1 MADNIP
7 VFGIAETDDYVRKI
21 LGRAGPLP
29 KGKTNRELAAFLLPH
44 LIHQESRGNHAAV
57 SPVGARGVTQVMPK
71 TGQDPG
77 FGVAPL
83 KDDSRAE
90 YERFG
95 LDYLT
100 AMLDRY
106 KGRADL
112 ALAAYNAGPVRADK
126 WATRGGTKPSGS
138 LYRAS
143 AGIEAVTPLAS
154 PWGDLPT
161 AQSAPG
167 GRNFFSNVVGR
178 DSSIAAIDRLIEDS
192 GYARDPSFRVADLS
206 DKEWKDLTDG
216 IPEEYHEGLGN
227 AVSRAHLQTLA
238 DRTRAAV
245 RAEEE
250 LAGYGGWGLAG
261 RFALNVLD
269 PASLAIGFMSG
280 GLGIATKAK
289 RLAYAARA
297 ARNAGNFAEGAAAV
311 RSLEALAGT
320 SRGAEMARS
329 ALHAGIV
336 NAAFVSAISVGDTT
350 RDGWDVA
357 LAGLTGSALGAG
369 ISRVFGGRELRR
381 VQVAFIREREGLV
394 LAEARAAA
402 RARMVELQGR
412 LERLDVETGVKDAQ
426 DALDALQGELPGLA
440 QARRERLTEA
450 SQGVLKR
457 SERAA
462 LRREVKRLRKQF
474 AKSSNLVNE
483 VEARMLSED
492 IAAMGPREAATKQRA
507 KMRRRAA
514 EKEAKATQDNLA
526 ARLASAED
534 RYSKATKA
542 DEALTELRRVERR
555 EKQGDHLGML
565 SEGGRAAF
573 GAKQAEATARLTEV
587 LGIRDARKAE
597 IEAEIQ
603 AVNDGTAAITRAS
616 DERLAAEAADAFG
629 EDSGGAARFMGFNE
643 GIHPELDGKDFDSG
657 LPAVGQMRLAG
668 AVRKG
673 PLATF
678 SGILRGSDNATV
690 RNLLGRMVGNVLG
703 NKDGSAS
710 VIGASEH
717 ASRIHESMT
726 AKFYSAVS
734 EPYKKWAQEKGY
746 GVVDRRTR
754 KVREEYMGLVGRAIR
769 TPGPPDDPALAGV
782 VEKVRAIFKDYLLQ
796 AKEAGVKGFENVEP
810 NDTYL
815 PRVFDFNALRN
826 IEDRIGS
833 DNLRL
838 LVQKAIQEQY
848 KAEEPDVPAAV
859 EAFTTHGEER
869 TFQLKDGSEVTIRVD
884 SKMTGE
890 PGEEVRLHAYVDGEE
905 AGHMYYFK
913 GHGDLNVAVPEKF
926 RRRGIATILYDA
938 AEAGGAD
945 IKGRSNAL
953 SISPEAEAVRAYRE
967 ARGTNSATSRKP
979 KPKGLDDATAAKIAA
994 AYVKRMKELRVG
1006 SDAGLMQGVKW
1017 DDVGFLR
1024 RFLDEAGVP
1033 KDEVDD
1039 VVNKFAELNARRER
1053 QTEGSFRNAK
1063 HRVQF
1068 DENFSLKFRDQW
1080 AAKEGRIED
1089 IEVKMSDLL
1098 ENNVE
1103 ALFGRY
1109 TRTVSGHI
1117 GLAKVGIKSK
1127 SDFEAA
1133 IQAVERELGDS
1144 APDELK
1150 RVKETADVAYKLITG
1165 QPIENSTAL
1174 TRLGRAVR
1182 DWNFTTTMNQA
1193 GWAQAPDLAGLL
1205 SKGYLKYT
1213 LSNFF
1218 GAKLFRRTDGSLDDV
1233 FSRELEEWIGVG
1245 TDFHNNAV
1253 FSSFDPGEEVGLSGI
1268 LGKFEH
1274 GVRVAGR
1281 GTQVISGMAWITSFA
1296 QRMAARGITQRLMD
1310 DALKGGAFSAERRA
1324 SLGLDAAMSKRIA
1337 KQIKEHTEF
1346 VNGDFGGKVRVVN
1359 WSKWTDIEA
1368 RDAMLGAVHREAR
1381 RLVQE
1386 EDLGDTTKWM
1396 HTNLG
1401 KLMIQFRRFAMVS
1414 YTRQVLHGVAH
1425 ADAEAATQFLIST
1438 ALAAMAYKA
1447 RHETALALK
1456 AAGGM
1461 SEDDQRK
1468 YREKYLT
1475 GDRLAAAAWANSSFS
1490 AFAPMLVDTAAYHT
1504 AGERLFNTRTS
1515 GLGSDFFSGIPAVAK
1530 GRDLSQAFSG
1540 IAQAVNRGD
1549 RQFDQNDAAAI
1560 RRLLPFQNALGMDV
1574 PFGAMT
1580 EGLPDKD
1587 VDNDP
1592 NAIDWGF
1599 QN

>member
-29 KGKTNRELAAFLLPH
+29 KGKTNRELATILLPH

-71 TGQDPG
+71 TGADPG

-112 ALAAYNAGPVRADK
+112 ALAAYNAGPGRADK

-138 LYRAS
+138 PYRAG

-192 GYARDPSFRVADLS
+192 GYVRDPSFRVADLS

-261 RFALNVLD
+261 RFALNLLD

-280 GLGIATKAK
+280 GLGIATKAE

-320 SRGAEMARS
+320 SRGAAMARS
-329 ALHAGIV
+329 ALYAGIE
-336 NAAFVSAISVGDTT
+336 NAAFESAIGVGDTT

-357 LAGLTGSALGAG
+357 LAGLTGSVLGAG
-369 ISRVFGGRELRR
+369 ASRVFGGRELRG
-381 VQVAFIREREGLV
+381 VQDAFVREREALV

-402 RARMVELQGR
+402 DARKAELNGR

-440 QARRERLTEA
+440 AARKERLLER

-457 SERAA
+457 SEREA
-462 LRREVKRLRKQF
+462 LRREVEGLRKQS
-474 AKSSNLVNE
+474 AKSSNLANE

-514 EKEAKATQDNLA
+514 ELEAKATTDNLS
-526 ARLASAED
+526 ARLASAKD

-555 EKQGDHLGML
+555 EKQGDPLGML

-573 GAKQAEATARLTEV
+573 GARQAQATARLTEV

-597 IEAEIQ
+597 IEAEMR
-603 AVNDGTAAITRAS
+603 AVDEGTAAITKAS

-657 LPAVGQMRLAG
+657 LPQIGQMKLAG

-678 SGILRGSDNATV
+678 SGILRGSYNATV

-717 ASRIHESMT
+717 ASRINESMT
-726 AKFYSAVS
+726 AKFYSAI
-734 EPYKKWAQEKGY
+734 EGPYKKWAQEKGY

-769 TPGPPDDPALAGV
+769 TPGTPDDPALAGV
-782 VEKVRAIFKDYLLQ
+782 VAKVRGVFKEYLTL

-810 NDTYL
+810 NETYL
-815 PRVFDFNALRN
+815 PRVFDFNSQRS

-838 LVQKAIQEQY
+838 LVQKSIQ
-848 KAEEPDVPAAV
+848 AANDDV
-859 EAFTTHGEER
+859 
-869 TFQLKDGSEVTIRVD
+869 
-884 SKMTGE
+884 
-890 PGEEVRLHAYVDGEE
+890 
-905 AGHMYYFK
+905 
-913 GHGDLNVAVPEKF
+913 
-926 RRRGIATILYDA
+926 
-938 AEAGGAD
+938 
-945 IKGRSNAL
+945 
-953 SISPEAEAVRAYRE
+953 
-967 ARGTNSATSRKP
+967 
-979 KPKGLDDATAAKIAA
+979 DDKLAAKIAA

-1006 SDAGLMQGVKW
+1006 SDAGLMQGVRW

-1039 VVNKFAELNARRER
+1039 VVNQFAALNARRER

-1063 HRVQF
+1063 HRVQY
-1068 DENFSLKFRDQW
+1068 DETFSLKFRDQW
-1080 AAKEGRIED
+1080 AAREGRLED

-1109 TRTVSGHI
+1109 TRTVSGHV
-1117 GLAKVGIKSK
+1117 GLAKVGIKSRK
-1127 SDFEAA
+1127 DYEDS
-1133 IQAVERELGDS
+1133 ITAVEREIGDS
-1144 APDELK
+1144 DPDELK

-1165 QPIENSTAL
+1165 QPIEDSTAL

-1182 DWNFTTTMNQA
+1182 DWNFATTMNQA
-1193 GWAQAPDLAGLL
+1193 GWAQAPDLAGML
-1205 SKGYLKYT
+1205 SKGYLRYT

-1233 FSRELEEWIGVG
+1233 FARELEEWIGVG

-1253 FSSFDPGEEVGLSGI
+1253 FSSFDPGEEEGLSGI

-1281 GTQVISGMAWITSFA
+1281 GTQVISGMAWMTSFA
-1296 QRMAARGITQRLMD
+1296 QRMMARGITQRLMD

-1337 KQIKEHTEF
+1337 EQVKEHTEF
-1346 VNGDFGGKVRVVN
+1346 VNGDFGGKVRAIN
-1359 WSKWTDIEA
+1359 WSKWTDTEA

-1396 HTNLG
+1396 HSNLG

-1414 YTRQVLHGVAH
+1414 YTKQLLHGVAH
-1425 ADAEAATQFLIST
+1425 ADAEAATRLLISS
-1438 ALAAMAYKA
+1438 ALAALAYKA

-1490 AFAPMLVDTAAYHT
+1490 AFTPMLVDSAAYYT
-1504 AGERLFNTRTS
+1504 AGERLFDTRTS

-1530 GRDLSQAFSG
+1530 GRDLSQALSG
-1540 IAQAVNRGD
+1540 ITQAVNRGD
-1549 RQFDQNDAAAI
+1549 RQFDQKDAAAI
-1560 RRLLPFQNALGMDV
+1560 RRLLPFQNVLGLDV
-1574 PFGAMT
+1574 PFGALT
-1580 EGLPDKD
+1580 EGLPEKD
-1587 VDNDP
+1587 ADTDP

>member
-44 LIHQESRGNHAAV
+44 LIHQESRGNNAAV

-71 TGQDPG
+71 TGADPG

-106 KGRADL
+106 NGRADL
-112 ALAAYNAGPVRADK
+112 ALAAYNAGPARADK

-138 LYRAS
+138 LYRAG

-206 DKEWKDLTDG
+206 DKEWKDLTYG
-216 IPEEYHEGLGN
+216 IPEEYQEGLGN

-261 RFALNVLD
+261 RFALNMLD

-289 RLAYAARA
+289 RLVYAARL

-320 SRGAEMARS
+320 SRGAAMARS
-329 ALHAGIV
+329 ALYSGIE
-336 NAAFVSAISVGDTT
+336 NAAFVSAINVGDTT

-357 LAGLTGSALGAG
+357 LAGLTGSALGAAA
-369 ISRVFGGRELRR
+369 SRVFGGRELRR
-381 VQVAFIREREGLV
+381 VQGAFVREREGLV

-402 RARMVELQGR
+402 DARKVELNGR

-440 QARRERLTEA
+440 EDRKVRLLER

-457 SERAA
+457 SEREA
-462 LRREVKRLRKQF
+462 LRREVEGLRKQSK
-474 AKSSNLVNE
+474 KSSNLVNE

-492 IAAMGPREAATKQRA
+492 IASMGPREAATKQRA

-514 EKEAKATQDNLA
+514 ELEAKATQDNLA
-526 ARLASAED
+526 SRLASAED

-573 GAKQAEATARLTEV
+573 GAKLAQATDRLTEV

-597 IEAEIQ
+597 IEAELQ
-603 AVNDGTAAITRAS
+603 AVKDGTAAITRAS
-616 DERLAAEAADAFG
+616 DERLAAEAVGLFG
-629 EDSGGAARFMGFNE
+629 EDTAGAARFNGFNE

-657 LPAVGQMRLAG
+657 LPAVGQMKLAG

-673 PLATF
+673 PFATF
-678 SGILRGSDNATV
+678 SGILRGSHNATV

-717 ASRIHESMT
+717 ASRIHEAMT
-726 AKFYSAVS
+726 AKFYSAVE
-734 EPYKKWAQEKGY
+734 EPFKKWARENGY
-746 GVVDRRTR
+746 GFFDRQRR
-754 KVREEYMGLVGRAIR
+754 GPRDEYMTKVGLAIR
-769 TPGPPDDPALAGV
+769 TKGLPADPDLAAV
-782 VEKVRAIFKDYLLQ
+782 VTKVRAIFKDFILQ
-796 AKEAGVKGFENVEP
+796 SKEAGVKGFENLEP
-810 NDTYL
+810 SDTYL
-815 PRVFDFNALRN
+815 PRVFDFFAQAD

-838 LVQKAIQEQY
+838 LIQRAFQ
-848 KAEEPDVPAAV
+848 ANHLV
-859 EAFTTHGEER
+859 EGPEGAPGAPFAGMP
-869 TFQLKDGSEVTIRVD
+869 DGSLPRMVSAISD
-884 SKMTGE
+884 SAAEKFA
-890 PGEEVRLHAYVDGEE
+890 RAYV
-905 AGHMYYFK
+905 A
-913 GHGDLNVAVPEKF
+913 
-926 RRRGIATILYDA
+926 
-938 AEAGGAD
+938 
-945 IKGRSNAL
+945 
-953 SISPEAEAVRAYRE
+953 
-967 ARGTNSATSRKP
+967 
-979 KPKGLDDATAAKIAA
+979 
-994 AYVKRMKELRVG
+994 RMKDLRVG
-1006 SDAGLMQGVKW
+1006 NDTTLMAGLSFDDAGL
-1017 DDVGFLR
+1017 LR
-1024 RFLDEAGVP
+1024 RFLEDSKADLSGEDITEIV
-1033 KDEVDD
+1033 EQ
-1039 VVNKFAELNARRER
+1039 FAALNIRDNAK
-1053 QTEGSFRNAK
+1053 EGSFRYAK
-1063 HRVQF
+1063 RRAQF
-1068 DENFSLKFRDQW
+1068 DENFEMEFPDQRAIRNGEENPPPLK
-1080 AAKEGRIED
+1080 
-1089 IEVKMSDLL
+1089 VKVSDLF

-1127 SDFEAA
+1127 ADFDAS
-1133 IQAVERELGDS
+1133 IRAVERELGDS
-1144 APDELK
+1144 DPDELK
-1150 RVKETADVAYKLITG
+1150 RVKETAEVAYKLITG
-1165 QPIENSTAL
+1165 QPIEDSNAL
-1174 TRLGRAVR
+1174 TRLGRAMR
-1182 DWNFTTTMNQA
+1182 DWNFATTMNQA
-1193 GWAQAPDLAGLL
+1193 GWAQVPDFAGLL

-1218 GAKLFRRTDGSLDDV
+1218 SAKLFRRTDGSLDDV
-1233 FSRELEEWIGVG
+1233 FARELEEWIGVG

-1253 FSSFDPGEEVGLSGI
+1253 FSSFDPGEEGGLMGT
-1268 LGKFEH
+1268 LGKLNH
-1274 GVRVAGR
+1274 GIRVAGR
-1281 GTQVISGMAWITSFA
+1281 GTQVISGMAWMTSFA
-1296 QRMAARGITQRLMD
+1296 QRMMARGITQRLMD

-1337 KQIKEHTEF
+1337 DQITAHTEF
-1346 VNGDFGGKVRVVN
+1346 VNGDFGGKIRAIN
-1359 WSKWTDIEA
+1359 WSKWTDTEA
-1368 RDAMLGAVHREAR
+1368 RDAMLGAVHRESR

-1386 EDLGDTTKWM
+1386 EDLGDTTRWM
-1396 HTNLG
+1396 HSNLG
-1401 KLMIQFRRFAMVS
+1401 KLAIQFRRFAMVS
-1414 YTRQVLHGVAH
+1414 YTKQLLHGVAH
-1425 ADAEAATQFLIST
+1425 QDAETYTRLLISS
-1438 ALAAMAYKA
+1438 ALAALSYKA
-1447 RHETALALK
+1447 RHEVNLAIK

-1461 SEDDQRK
+1461 SKDDQRK

-1490 AFAPMLVDTAAYHT
+1490 AFTPMLVDSAAYYT
-1504 AGERLFNTRTS
+1504 VGERLFDTRTS

-1530 GRDLSQAFSG
+1530 GRDLSQALSG

-1549 RQFDQNDAAAI
+1549 RQFDQKDAAAI
-1560 RRLLPFQNALGMDV
+1560 RRLLPFQNVLGMDI
-1574 PFGAMT
+1574 PFGALT
-1580 EGLPDKD
+1580 EGLPEKD
-1587 VDNDP
+1587 ADTDP